1 MDAEI
6 EAKINAKFKAKSR
19 EIRDRAATIYLI
31 KGMKQKDIAE
41 KLGKKPSEIS
51 KWLSGEHNLTIK
63 SIMMLEVIIEEDII
77 FAPEFDY
84 RNYIRNNNN
93 L

>member
-1 MDAEI
+1 MDAEL
-6 EAKINAKFKAKSR
+6 EAKINAKFQAKSR
-19 EIRDRAATIYLI
+19 EIRNRAAAIYLL

-63 SIMMLEVIIEEDII
+63 SIMMLEVILEEDII
-77 FAPEFDY
+77 FAPKFDY
-84 RNYIRNNNN
+84 CNYKRNDNN

>member
-1 MDAEI
+1 MDAEL
-6 EAKINAKFKAKSR
+6 EAKINAKFQAKSR
-19 EIRDRAATIYLI
+19 EIRNRAATIYLL

-63 SIMMLEVIIEEDII
+63 SIMMLEVILEEDII

-84 RNYIRNNNN
+84 RNYIRNNKN

>member
-19 EIRDRAATIYLI
+19 EIRSRIVRIYI
-31 KGMKQKDIAE
+31 SKGMKQKDIAE

-63 SIMMLEVIIEEDII
+63 SIMMLEVILEEDII